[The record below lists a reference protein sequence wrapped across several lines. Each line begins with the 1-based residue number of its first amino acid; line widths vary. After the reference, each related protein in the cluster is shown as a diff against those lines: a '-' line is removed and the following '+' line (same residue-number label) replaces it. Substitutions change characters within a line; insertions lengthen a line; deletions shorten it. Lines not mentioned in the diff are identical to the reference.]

1 MQKERFLHLPVGAL
15 LVKMR
20 LERPAGR
27 DKRPIKK
34 VNSLNYGQ
42 SVSGGHFKP

>member
-1 MQKERFLHLPVGAL
+1 MQKKQFLHLPVGAL

-27 DKRPIKK
+27 DKRPKK
-34 VNSLNYGQ
+34 INSLNYGQ
-42 SVSGGHFKP
+42 SVSGGHFKS